1 MAAFAFGIPLSFKL
15 RSQMLSVC
23 SIDSAG
29 LHLVYLKNQSP
40 GIAFTL
46 SLITLIAVN
55 SHKEEKQIILINL
68 LWSGVARCFFLNMQ
82 VETL

>member
-15 RSQMLSVC
+15 RSQTLCVC
-23 SIDSAG
+23 SIDWAG
-29 LHLVYLKNQSP
+29 LHRVYLEYRSP

-55 SHKEEKQIILINL
+55 SHEE
-68 LWSGVARCFFLNMQ
+68 
-82 VETL
+82 

>member
-15 RSQMLSVC
+15 CSQMLSVC
-23 SIDSAG
+23 SIDSPG
-29 LHLVYLKNQSP
+29 LRLVYLKYRSP

-55 SHKEEKQIILINL
+55 SQQRIKEIILINL
-68 LWSGVARCFFLNMQ
+68 LWSGAALFFSNLH
-82 VETL
+82 VEPL